1 MGSRDKLA
9 FGDCDRDTA
18 RGTTEGFGGITVMEF
33 VRQSMGMI
41 GFMTVVVFV
50 LWHAHLIQDTNT
62 RVTQIQNTLARME
75 REDEEEDEEE

>member
-1 MGSRDKLA
+1 
-9 FGDCDRDTA
+9 
-18 RGTTEGFGGITVMEF
+18 MEF